1 MKEDKDNFLINVY
14 QEAVNAQAVEDRLW
28 KEQDKI
34 TKDLEQM
41 PYNKRK
47 KIDVSSDSISD
58 IPVYKWD
65 VPEGLYKQNV

>member
-41 PYNKRK
+41 PYNKWK